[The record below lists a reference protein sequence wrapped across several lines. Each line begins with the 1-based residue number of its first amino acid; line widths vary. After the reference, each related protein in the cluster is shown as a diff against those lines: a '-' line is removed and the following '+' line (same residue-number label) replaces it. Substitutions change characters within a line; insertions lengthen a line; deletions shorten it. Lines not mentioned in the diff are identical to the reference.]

1 MFRKLF
7 VLVCLFIA
15 SMNISA
21 QAVDAKVC
29 DILAHPSSFD
39 GKLVRLTGTVIA
51 GFDEFVVKDAPC
63 GHTINSIWITYPEGT
78 KAKAG
83 PAAMLTL
90 QLAKNS
96 PGAQA
101 APNRAPVT
109 LDANKD
115 FKHFDSLLSALPKTS
130 GQCLG
135 CARSTVTATLTG
147 RIDAVDK
154 PTLEKSGKIFT
165 AVRGFGNL
173 NRYPARIVLQ
183 SVSNVTATD
192 IDYSKP
198 APLGDG
204 EVELGLSADLPV
216 RAVNAFGAEGEQN
229 GVGLASTVPD
239 TLRKDEGAKGT
250 VDSPDGLLLAVYIDA
265 EQLKGSAMN
274 DAMAHIGTHVADL
287 REDPNGRSLP
297 KLEAHAW
304 SAAVL
309 SAVNQ
314 KEKTLTL
321 PGGYLLWNDAWSGS
335 ERQKALLGAL
345 SGFLSEW
352 AAFGR

>member
-1 MFRKLF
+1 MYRKFF
-7 VLVCLFIA
+7 VFVCLLIA
-15 SMNISA
+15 SLTISA

-39 GKLVRLTGTVIA
+39 GKMVRLTGTVIA
-51 GFDEFVVKDAPC
+51 GFDEFVVKDAAC
-63 GHTINSIWITYPEGT
+63 GLTINSIWITYPEGA

-96 PGAQA
+96 PGEQA
-101 APNRAPVT
+101 APIRAPVT
-109 LDANKD
+109 LEANKD
-115 FKHFDSLLSALPKTS
+115 FKHFDALLTALPKTS

-135 CARSTVTATLTG
+135 CARSIVTATLTG

-154 PTLEKSGKIFT
+154 PALEKSGKMFT

-192 IDYSKP
+192 IDYSRP

-204 EVELGLSADLPV
+204 EVELGLSADLPA
-216 RAVNAFGAEGEQN
+216 RAANAFGAEEEEN
-229 GVGLASTVPD
+229 GVGVSSSISD
-239 TLRKDEGAKGT
+239 TLRKDDGAKGT
-250 VDSPDGLLLAVYIDA
+250 VDSPDGLLLAAYLNA
-265 EQLKGSAMN
+265 ERLKGSAMN
-274 DAMAHIGTHVADL
+274 DALAHIGTHIADL

-304 SAAVL
+304 SSTVL
-309 SAVNQ
+309 AAVNQ

-321 PGGYLLWNDAWSGS
+321 PGGYLLWNDSWSES